1 MIYFITIK
9 ALNGTITCR
18 SLKLHESGKRS
29 LLFTSKMIK
38 INVFIMSGSIINN
51 HYGKNNLTTL
61 QLGKKKKKKE
71 QLLTV
76 DSFMPKINLTYK

>member
-61 QLGKKKKKKE
+61 QLGKKKKKR
-71 QLLTV
+71 TV
-76 DSFMPKINLTYK
+76 AHS